1 MPRVRTRVALP
12 YLLLLAFVLVVAA
25 CDDTAPVNVVSG
37 TITEVDSASVV
48 EWASIVVET
57 RDGERFTFQR
67 GDSVD
72 LRFWRSSHLRDHM
85 LSGSRVE
92 VTYEIRNGDLVATG
106 IGDAKF

>member
-12 YLLLLAFVLVVAA
+12 FLLLAAFVLVVAA
-25 CDDTAPVNVVSG
+25 CDDANPANVASG
-37 TITEVDSASVV
+37 TITEVNAASAV

-72 LRFWRSSHLRDHM
+72 LRFWRALHLRDHM
-85 LSGSRVE
+85 LSGSPIE
-92 VTYEIRNGDLVATG
+92 VTYETRNGGLVATG